1 MLSLEGAIDMHIH
14 SAPEVFGRIGD
25 SLEIAKRCEA
35 AGMRAVVFKAHHEGT
50 MTRAYFNNQQ
60 LQNLTVFGGLVL
72 NDFVG
77 GINPTAARVALDQG
91 AKIIWAPTMHSKHH
105 EETFGRGT
113 YGIKRQTV
121 EGTIYKPGIVVLDE
135 QGKLSPDLLDI
146 LAMVKG
152 KDAIFGT
159 AHFAPREIETIVD
172 QHASQMKILIN
183 HPFFLPRMPVE
194 WFVKQ
199 AEKGAYLEVC
209 ANICQPMAFQQGS
222 GMTVMQAAELIHGA
236 GTGQCVI
243 STDAGQPYSPWPDDE
258 LRAFMNCLFDVGFSE
273 TEIHH
278 MMVSNPAKLLGLS

>member
-1 MLSLEGAIDMHIH
+1 MLSLEGAIDLHIH

-25 SLEIAKRCEA
+25 SLQIAKRCEA

-60 LQNLTVFGGLVL
+60 LQNLKVFGGLVL

-113 YGIKRQTV
+113 YGLKRQTV
-121 EGTIYKPGIVVLDE
+121 DGTIFKPGIEVLDAE
-135 QGKLSPDLLDI
+135 GKLVPDLVDI
-146 LAMVKG
+146 LEMVKAQG
-152 KDAIFGT
+152 AIFGT
-159 AHFAPREIETIVD
+159 AHFAPLEIEVIVTTYG
-172 QHASQMKILIN
+172 SQMKILIN
-183 HPFFLPRMPVE
+183 HPFFLPRMPTE
-194 WFVKQ
+194 WFVSM

-209 ANICQPMAFQQGS
+209 ANICQPMAFYQGS
-222 GMTVMQAAELIHGA
+222 GMTVRQAVELVNGA
-236 GTGQCVI
+236 GVGQCVI

-258 LRAFMNCLFDVGFSE
+258 LRAFMNCLFDAGL
-273 TEIHH
+273 TEQDIHR
-278 MMVSNPAKLLGLS
+278 MMVTNPARLLDLT